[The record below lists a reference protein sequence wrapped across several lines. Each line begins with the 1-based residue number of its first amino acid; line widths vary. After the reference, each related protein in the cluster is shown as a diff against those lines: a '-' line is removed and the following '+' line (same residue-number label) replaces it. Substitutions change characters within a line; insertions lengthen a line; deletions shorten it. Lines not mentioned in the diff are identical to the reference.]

1 MAVTWKVVNL
11 DYTKSLSGKT
21 NVVTNVHW
29 KAEDVKTSGD
39 KVYPAM
45 EKGSVSL
52 DTSDLSSYTAYDDVT
67 EEVAVGWAKNILGSL
82 EVVAAVEAADAV
94 LYEEGDDIPEGKEVG
109 DVKVPAVEAVER
121 VVVDEVT
128 AVEERIA
135 ASIDAQENTT
145 TGKGKPWVILE

>member
-29 KAEDVKTSGD
+29 KAEDVKTSGG
-39 KVYPAM
+39 KSYPAM

-67 EEVAVGWAKNILGSL
+67 EEVAVGWAKDALSSL
-82 EVVAAVEAADAV
+82 EVAAAVEAADAV
-94 LYEEGDDIPEGKEVG
+94 LYDEGDDIPEGKEVG

-145 TGKGKPWVILE
+145 TGKGKPWVA

>member
-21 NVVTNVHW
+21 NVVTDVHW
-29 KAEDVKTSGD
+29 KAEDVKTSGG
-39 KVYPAM
+39 KSYPAM

-67 EEVAVGWAKNILGSL
+67 EENAVGWAKDALGS
-82 EVVAAVEAADAV
+82 
-94 LYEEGDDIPEGKEVG
+94 
-109 DVKVPAVEAVER
+109 
-121 VVVDEVT
+121 DEVT

-135 ASIDAQENTT
+135 SSIDAQENTT
-145 TGKGKPWVILE
+145 TGKGKPWLTSE

>member
-29 KAEDVKTSGD
+29 KAEDVKTSGG

-67 EEVAVGWAKNILGSL
+67 EENAVGWAKDALGSL

-135 ASIDAQENTT
+135 ASIDAQENAT
-145 TGKGKPWVILE
+145 TGKGKPWVI

>member
-67 EEVAVGWAKNILGSL
+67 EENAVGWAKDALGS
-82 EVVAAVEAADAV
+82 
-94 LYEEGDDIPEGKEVG
+94 
-109 DVKVPAVEAVER
+109 
-121 VVVDEVT
+121 DEVT
-128 AVEERIA
+128 AVEERIS
-135 ASIDAQENTT
+135 ASIDAQENAT
-145 TGKGKPWVILE
+145 TGKGKPWVI

>member
-29 KAEDVKTSGD
+29 KAEDVKTSGG

-135 ASIDAQENTT
+135 ASIDAQENAT
-145 TGKGKPWVILE
+145 TGKGKPWVI